1 MEAVFSDEVEIPS
14 FIVLLELGEANGSKH
29 VRPTE
34 LHQRKAP
41 DNIVSQSVVSKRL
54 KKALN
59 KMNCSR
65 ELKEGD
71 LVLKRTLHKDPRG
84 KWTSN
89 CEGSYAVKKVFSDGA
104 LIITTMNGEGLPL
117 LVNSDAVNGLYA

>member
-14 FIVLLELGEANGSKH
+14 FRVLLELGEANGSKH

-34 LHQRKAP
+34 LHQRKTP

-54 KKALN
+54 KKTFN
-59 KMNCSR
+59 KMNRSR
-65 ELKEGD
+65 ELKEEHSAEKD
-71 LVLKRTLHKDPRG
+71 ISKDPRG

-89 CEGSYAVKKVFSDGA
+89 CEKSYAVKKVFSDRA
-104 LIITTMNGEGLPL
+104 LSITTMNGEELPL
-117 LVNSDAVNGLYA
+117 LANSNAVN